1 MTTSKLSFE
10 QPCSKYNCQRML
22 FSHLTISLNNTTG
35 TAALFSNKET
45 KIVLENLRKR
55 DLLLQHQ
62 ERLVFGFL
70 HLLIAMPNYGILK
83 ILKPFQNYKKLHV
96 QFSLVK
102 VRAKKVIFMLCSFK
116 KVTFDSR
123 KLFSIQIR
131 QLK

>member
-1 MTTSKLSFE
+1 
-10 QPCSKYNCQRML
+10 ML

-45 KIVLENLRKR
+45 KIVLENLRKC

-70 HLLIAMPNYGILK
+70 LLLIAMPNYGIQK

-96 QFSLVK
+96 QFSSVK
-102 VRAKKVIFMLCSFK
+102 VRAKKVIFMLCSFM

>member
-1 MTTSKLSFE
+1 
-10 QPCSKYNCQRML
+10 ML

-45 KIVLENLRKR
+45 KIVLENLRKC

-70 HLLIAMPNYGILK
+70 LLLIAMPNYGIQK